1 MTNRELLEQA
11 SKCSMDELVGWIND
25 FKSKTKLLEEV
36 KRVRIKDGEKTA
48 DMVKRAQRKMKK
60 TKQLQAQPDNQAQII
75 Q

>member
-1 MTNRELLEQA
+1 MTNKDLLKQA
-11 SKCSMDELVGWIND
+11 SEVSMDELVNWIND
-25 FKSKTKLLEEV
+25 WKSKIKLLEEV